1 MTTNQQILNEIK
13 DMHSTIRDIKK
24 HFEQQAPAPSP
35 TPASTPTPTPTP
47 TPVVPSDGSQNYF
60 AGSQLYVN
68 PNSVVT
74 KFLAAH
80 PNYPNA
86 ALLKKIADQPTGIWL
101 NYDSGKSLADNQ
113 AGIRSTILDT
123 LKLAGTKLV
132 TFVVYGIVDRD
143 AGGQS
148 AGGAPDRESYYAWSG
163 AIDAA
168 FKEAGNPKVVLIMEP
183 DALAFAQQKQN
194 YTQYETIKVAIDI
207 LTQNPNRSL
216 YLDVSMW
223 NYPSTDAMAG
233 AITFLKQQD
242 QMKNVRGWALNTS
255 GYNSDVMCQQFGK
268 DLIAKVGG
276 TFIVDTGRN
285 GRGPAPAGQW
295 ENVPGMALG
304 AKPLTQTV
312 SGMDANIW
320 AKPPGESDG
329 ADNGAPGPGQFFYD
343 RAVEMARNAG
353 W

>member
-1 MTTNQQILNEIK
+1 MLTEHFSKIEKKLDDFLVQIK
-13 DMHSTIRDIKK
+13 
-24 HFEQQAPAPSP
+24 P
-35 TPASTPTPTPTP
+35 TPAPAPTPTP
-47 TPVVPSDGSQNYF
+47 TPVTPSDGSQNYF
-60 AGSQLYVN
+60 VGSQLYVN
-68 PNSVVT
+68 PNSAVAQ
-74 KFLAAH
+74 FLAAH
-80 PNYPNA
+80 PNDPNA

-101 NYDSGKSLADNQ
+101 NYYWKSLADNQ
-113 AGIRSTILDT
+113 SSVRSTILDT

-132 TFVVYGIVDRD
+132 TFVIYGIVDRD

-148 AGGAPDRESYYAWSG
+148 AGGAPDRASYYAWCG

-168 FKEAGNPKVVLIMEP
+168 LKEAGNPKVVLIMEP

-194 YTQYETIKVAIDI
+194 YAQYETIKVAIDI

-223 NYPSTDAMAG
+223 NYPSTDAMVG
-233 AITFLKQQD
+233 AIKFLKEQD

-255 GYNSDVMCQQFGK
+255 GYNSDAMCQQFGK
-268 DLIAKVGG
+268 DLVAKVGG

-285 GRGPAPAGQW
+285 GRGPAPVGQW

-304 AKPLTQTV
+304 AKPLIQFV
-312 SGMDANIW
+312 VGMDANIW

-329 ADNGAPGPGQFFYD
+329 ADNGAPAAGQFFYD
-343 RAVEMARNAG
+343 RAVEMARNAK